1 MQDKKLKSKL
11 TCIYFHEI
19 ILLLKTIC
27 SQIDIS
33 LMKQLKKNFFL
44 CCIFFQKIQHEEV
57 KHETL
62 KYFNFDKD
70 FKAPNIDKAI
80 QVLQPDSPTN

>member
-1 MQDKKLKSKL
+1 MQDKKLKFKL

-33 LMKQLKKNFFL
+33 LMKQLKKNFFWML
-44 CCIFFQKIQHEEV
+44 HFFQKIQHEEV

-62 KYFNFDKD
+62 KYFDFDQDLKT
-70 FKAPNIDKAI
+70 PNID
-80 QVLQPDSPTN
+80 T